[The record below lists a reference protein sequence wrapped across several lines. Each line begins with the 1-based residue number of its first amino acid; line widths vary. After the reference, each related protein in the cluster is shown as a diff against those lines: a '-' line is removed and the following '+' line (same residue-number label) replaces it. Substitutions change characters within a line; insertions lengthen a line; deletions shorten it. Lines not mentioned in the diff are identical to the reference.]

1 MEVTALINLAVII
14 CVIIAV
20 IALVDYLIR
29 TIPIPDPLG
38 RIFRMVVVVIGILIA
53 IIVLLRFAGL
63 LTAGPP
69 L

>member
-14 CVIIAV
+14 CVIVAV

-63 LTAGPP
+63 LTAGP